1 MHQDV
6 DFYNDGAVKKG
17 TLAEDTKLRPVG
29 WQNNAVDM
37 ENAGFVEF
45 KGKSIVSFTPD
56 GEVTNCTVKEPL
68 KWKDN
73 GVEIEVIKYSDNEIL
88 IRKSFLTA
96 FMSARQ
102 MNLFLFFE
110 NTRHKITDE
119 CLADEHVNEEFISYT
134 RYWGGSYVDGY
145 KTFTRV
151 LGKKLFYCLV

>member
-1 MHQDV
+1 MANDITIGIGDNQYGFVTLKSDSIV
-6 DFYNDGAVKKG
+6 GFYDDGAVKMG

-73 GVEIEVIKYSDNEIL
+73 GVEIEL
-88 IRKSFLTA
+88 P
-96 FMSARQ
+96 
-102 MNLFLFFE
+102 
-110 NTRHKITDE
+110 
-119 CLADEHVNEEFISYT
+119 
-134 RYWGGSYVDGY
+134 GGSIIN
-145 KTFTRV
+145 FTEQGAAIV
-151 LGKKLFYCLV
+151 KE